1 MSQSRNTTVN
11 FERILRN
18 FGRFLK
24 PVPVEWRLCGIAFG
38 VILLLQV
45 FVLYVFIKQERQRL
59 GEKWENNVSHVVHDW
74 NAYESMIPSGK
85 VRSCGFRDY
94 PKSIKLYVDKWYTIK
109 LDEESDFIRV
119 HQRVSAD
126 LNPENPINIFIL
138 DSLLHEKHD
147 SATVPRLAFR
157 HLDSLGRVLEVSP
170 RLDTTA
176 FEPVGMIPLGFLS
189 GERIAMYLH
198 YTWQDFWQ
206 AYPWRVWGVLLGG
219 CVLWGMVLVFTW
231 QIRKQRRLRQ
241 VQESTFRQ
249 RMHDLKNPVVAVESL
264 LEMVHEEHPEAF
276 RLEGDETDY
285 YGEGK
290 ASLLALQRDVTNVL
304 DVAEMLYRKRLTF
317 VQVALREEIVRLV
330 QELRWANREQ
340 KQIELELV
348 YTVPEELRLS
358 SLFVFV
364 LQNLLVNA
372 VRYSGE
378 QVQIRVVVCWEGKHL
393 RVEVSDRGNGIAQA
407 DLPYIFDE
415 FWKVGNKGEN
425 HGIGLTFVKKVVKRH
440 GGRIRVESVLGKGT
454 CFKMVFYG
462 FRRKS

>member
-1 MSQSRNTTVN
+1 
-11 FERILRN
+11 
-18 FGRFLK
+18 
-24 PVPVEWRLCGIAFG
+24 
-38 VILLLQV
+38 
-45 FVLYVFIKQERQRL
+45 
-59 GEKWENNVSHVVHDW
+59 
-74 NAYESMIPSGK
+74 
-85 VRSCGFRDY
+85 
-94 PKSIKLYVDKWYTIK
+94 
-109 LDEESDFIRV
+109 
-119 HQRVSAD
+119 
-126 LNPENPINIFIL
+126 
-138 DSLLHEKHD
+138 
-147 SATVPRLAFR
+147 
-157 HLDSLGRVLEVSP
+157 
-170 RLDTTA
+170 
-176 FEPVGMIPLGFLS
+176 
-189 GERIAMYLH
+189 
-198 YTWQDFWQ
+198 
-206 AYPWRVWGVLLGG
+206 
-219 CVLWGMVLVFTW
+219 
-231 QIRKQRRLRQ
+231 
-241 VQESTFRQ
+241 
-249 RMHDLKNPVVAVESL
+249 
-264 LEMVHEEHPEAF
+264 
-276 RLEGDETDY
+276 
-285 YGEGK
+285 
-290 ASLLALQRDVTNVL
+290 VTNVL